1 MLKLRKLAITGGLS
15 SGKSTVCQFL
25 QQSGS
30 YIISADEIVHKL
42 LASDPNIQKQV
53 VQLLGTDVVVNGQI
67 DRESVAKKVF
77 SDPETLKS
85 LERILHPAVFHDIES
100 QYQAVKNNPKYKL
113 FVAEV
118 PLLYESNKADLFD
131 YVAVVLSSQELCQ
144 KRFTEGKKGPEEAF
158 HQRMERQMNPT
169 QKAAKADFILLNN
182 DDLKDLKQQV
192 TQLLTKIRS
201 T

>member
-1 MLKLRKLAITGGLS
+1 MRKLAITGGIS

-25 QQSGS
+25 AQNDS
-30 YIISADEIVHKL
+30 YVVSADEIVHKL
-42 LASDPNIQKQV
+42 LVSDLNIREQI
-53 VQLLGTDVVVNGQI
+53 VQLLGSDVLVNGQI
-67 DRESVAKKVF
+67 SREAVAKKVF

-85 LERILHPAVFHDIES
+85 LELILHPAVFHDIES
-100 QYQAVKNNPKYKL
+100 QYQTVKDNPKYKL

-118 PLLYESNKADLFD
+118 PLLYETNNGGLFD
-131 YVAVVLSSQELCQ
+131 YVAVVLANRDLCQ
-144 KRFTEGKKGPEEAF
+144 KRFTDAKKGSHKAFEE
-158 HQRMERQMNPT
+158 RMQRQMNPT

-182 DDLKDLKQQV
+182 DNLEDLRQQV